1 MKLIKRLSDMIE
13 DELEGAHTYAKA
25 ALELKDTKPELARA
39 LYNISAQEM
48 EHMNILHQQ
57 VVDLINDYRKTSGD
71 PPAAMQAVYDYI
83 HEKHIDKAAEIK
95 ALQTLFTR

>member
-13 DELEGAHTYAKA
+13 DELEGAHDYAKA
-25 ALELKDTKPELARA
+25 ALELKDTQPDLARA

-48 EHMNILHQQ
+48 DHMNILHQQ
-57 VVDLINDYRKTSGD
+57 VVDQINEYKKTRGD
-71 PPAAMQAVYDYI
+71 PPEAMMAVYDYL
-83 HEKHIDKAAEIK
+83 HAKHIDEAAEVK